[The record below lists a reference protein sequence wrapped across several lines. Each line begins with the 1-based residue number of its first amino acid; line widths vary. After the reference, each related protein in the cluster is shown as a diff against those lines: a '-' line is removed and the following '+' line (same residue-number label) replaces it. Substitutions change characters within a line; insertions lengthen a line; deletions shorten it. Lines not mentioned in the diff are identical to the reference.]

1 MQTEVMWQEYG
12 MEELE
17 KGMQQ
22 LFPTFHISVSEIW
35 GQILRGD
42 ILGAAS
48 GLLLEVLREMTT
60 SAVGFK
66 NILVWLIV
74 LGILSALLI
83 HFVEVFDKHQI
94 ADLSFYFIYLL
105 IGMILL
111 QCFSGV
117 LGTARDTVENI
128 VVFVKLMVPTFLLA
142 VGVANG
148 PVTVSAGYQLL
159 LLLIYGTEKVL
170 LGVVLP
176 LIYSYCLL
184 TMINGIWVEEKLA
197 LLTELLEKV
206 IGWILKASLWVVTGI
221 GFFQSLIT
229 PVLDSVKTSAVE
241 KALSALPGIGNAA
254 DGILELAVGSAVVI
268 RNSIGV
274 LLLLLLLAGCAVP
287 LLEILVAAILMK
299 GAAAFLGI
307 VSDKRVTNCT
317 DHMGNAGMLLFRT
330 VGTAMLLFL
339 ITLALLAIG
348 SGGR

>member
-197 LLTELLEKV
+197 LLTELLEKA

-268 RNSIGV
+268 RISIGV

-287 LLEILVAAILMK
+287 LLEILFTAILMK

>member
-17 KGMQQ
+17 KGMRQ